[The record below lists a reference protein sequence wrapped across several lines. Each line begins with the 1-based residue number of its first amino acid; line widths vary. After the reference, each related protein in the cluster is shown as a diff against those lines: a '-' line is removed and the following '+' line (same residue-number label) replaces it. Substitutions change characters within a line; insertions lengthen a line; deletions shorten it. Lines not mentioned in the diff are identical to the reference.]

1 MPQALRRPSS
11 TISAS
16 LVVGTCLRS
25 VASAREIIVDGA
37 TNEDRSGYYR
47 Q

>member
-1 MPQALRRPSS
+1 MLQALRRPSS

-16 LVVGTCLRS
+16 LVVGTFLRS
-25 VASAREIIVDGA
+25 VASAREIIVAGA
-37 TNEDRSGYYR
+37 TNEDCSGYYP